1 MASRSGDRV
10 QPGEATLCRN
20 RADRALDV
28 LVGGKF
34 VLKLADV
41 IGGSSTL
48 FMKESGLLNSNSFV
62 RIGWGWVGSR
72 ATGHN
77 VFRISIGNRDA
88 LIHFQWDL
96 FQ

>member
-1 MASRSGDRV
+1 MTRSGDRV
-10 QPGEATLCRN
+10 QPGETTLCRN

-41 IGGSSTL
+41 HRRIIHSV
-48 FMKESGLLNSNSFV
+48 MKESGLLNSNSFV

-88 LIHFQWDL
+88 LIHFHRDL